1 MAVLG
6 PALVG
11 ALQRILGLEGPYP
24 LTSARL
30 VEAFGGRASITGKQ
44 ITPDVAL
51 GITAVKACVQVLCDN
66 VASLPVPIY
75 RRLDGGGKERATEHP
90 LYRILHE
97 EPNPWMTPYQLKE
110 TLMGHLLLWGNAF
123 ANIERRSDGQARYLW
138 PLRPDGVERIGR
150 SQSGELRYLY
160 RVPTNNPTGS
170 LLDDTA
176 KPGDLVE
183 IPQRNMLHIRGLSSN
198 GVIGYS
204 PISLHREALGLAL
217 AAEEYGA
224 RFYGND
230 ARPGGILKTA
240 GKLGETAAAN
250 LKRSWN
256 EAHQGLTQSH
266 RVAVLEDGV
275 EWQAIGVPPEDAQF
289 LETRNFQITEI
300 SRIFR
305 VPPHKISDL
314 NRATYSNVD
323 KQEQMFMIDSLR
335 PWLVRWEG
343 QITKDLI
350 LPADRPRYF
359 AEFLM
364 EAQWRA
370 DIKTRYD
377 AYAKG
382 KQWGWLSTNDIREF
396 ENMNPVEGGDD
407 YWMPVNVQ
415 AMGGNPVPAMQPA
428 AKSEPK
434 ESESDDRS
442 FERMIQDVMSNRTVR
457 RRIERDE
464 EGRIAAVI
472 ETQVPPR
479 PDDSLVIPTN
489 GTK

>member
-1 MAVLG
+1 MAILG
-6 PALVG
+6 PALANAV
-11 ALQRILGLEGPYP
+11 QRILGLEGPYP

-30 VEAFGGRASITGKQ
+30 VEAFGGRQSITGAHL
-44 ITPDVAL
+44 TPELAL
-51 GITAVKACVQVLCDN
+51 GITAVKACVQVLADN
-66 VASLPVPIY
+66 VASLPIPVY
-75 RRLDGGGKERATEHP
+75 RRLEGRGKERATDHP

-97 EPNPWMTPYQLKE
+97 EPNPWMTPYQIKE

-123 ANIERRSDGQARYLW
+123 ASIERWTSGNLAGQARYLW

-150 SQSGELRYLY
+150 AQNGELRYLY
-160 RVPTNNPTGS
+160 RVPTNNPSGA
-170 LLDDTA
+170 LMDDTG
-176 KPGDLVE
+176 KPGELVE
-183 IPQRNMLHIRGLSSN
+183 IPQRDMLHIRGLSSN
-198 GVIGYS
+198 GVVGYS
-204 PISLHREALGLAL
+204 PIALHRESLGLAM
-217 AAEEYGA
+217 AAEEYGS
-224 RFYGND
+224 RFFGQD

-240 GKLGETAAAN
+240 GKLGETAANN
-250 LKRSWN
+250 LKQSWN
-256 EAHQGLTQSH
+256 EAHQGLTGSH

-275 EWQAIGVPPEDAQF
+275 EWQAISIPPNDAQF
-289 LETRNFQITEI
+289 LETRQFQLTEI

-335 PWLVRWEG
+335 PWLVRWEE

-350 LPADRPRYF
+350 LPSERSRYF

-377 AYAKG
+377 AYSKG

-396 ENMNPVEGGDD
+396 ENMNPVPDGDM

-415 AMGGNPVPAMQPA
+415 AMGGTNVPSMQA
-428 AKSEPK
+428 APTEEDEE
-434 ESESDDRS
+434 ESVRA
-442 FERMIQDVMSNRTVR
+442 FERML
-457 RRIERDE
+457 
-464 EGRIAAVI
+464 
-472 ETQVPPR
+472 TQVMER
-479 PDDSLVIPTN
+479 RQLPTN
-489 GTK
+489 GAVH